1 MQINRTRKTQATGRR
16 SRQNPPISGST
27 ALVVQEKMAHPR
39 RNYGAASAFLP
50 NRRESA
56 FLAHLSIQYDGVTD
70 RRRLRAERLKNAI
83 HSYGFEAAAR
93 KKPYARA
100 SRDLNI

>member
-1 MQINRTRKTQATGRR
+1 MQINRTSKTQGTGRR
-16 SRQNPPISGST
+16 SHQNPPISGST
-27 ALVVQEKMAHPR
+27 ALVVQEKMVHPR
-39 RNYGAASAFLP
+39 RNHGAASAFLP

-83 HSYGFEAAAR
+83 KSYGFEAADRKNPLAR
-93 KKPYARA
+93 P
-100 SRDLNI
+100 SRDLSI